1 MDKTL
6 YADGLD
12 EALIGVG
19 TQFNRRIAVY
29 NKNKVLD
36 ILQRDMSLEEAEE
49 HFNFNIVG
57 AYVGDHTPI
66 FLD

>member
-12 EALIGVG
+12 EALLGVG
-19 TQFNRRIAVY
+19 TQFNRQIAVY
-29 NKNKVLD
+29 SKNKVLD

>member
-12 EALIGVG
+12 DALIGIG

-29 NKNKVLD
+29 SKPKVID
-36 ILQRDMSLEEAEE
+36 ILQKFMTLEEAEE
-49 HFNFNIVG
+49 HFNYNIVG
-57 AYVGDHTPI
+57 AYVGEYTPI